1 MALAVGLAGLG
12 AIGFTIAKGLDAG
25 LEGLKLTLV
34 AVSDVHHA
42 KARLAQFSSVPHLV
56 SLSELAEAD
65 IVIEALPALLFDR
78 VAGPAIEAGKLFI
91 PCSVRALLKHWMLVE
106 RAREIGAESSSP
118 PARLVGLT
126 PCAPWPVRISVPPF
140 SKAEN
145 LPSPLR
151 EMGTLPPKGSI

>member
-1 MALAVGLAGLG
+1 MALTVGLAGLG

-42 KARLAQFSSVPHLV
+42 KARLAQFSSVPHLL

-65 IVIEALPALLFDR
+65 IVIEALPALLSDW

-91 PCSVRALLKHWMLVE
+91 PSAPGFVEALDAGRTGTRNRRKT
-106 RAREIGAESSSP
+106 RR
-118 PARLVGLT
+118 
-126 PCAPWPVRISVPPF
+126 
-140 SKAEN
+140 
-145 LPSPLR
+145 PLR
-151 EMGTLPPKGSI
+151 RDWWA